1 MSKTKTKK
9 QKRTLRSI
17 LKIKET
23 EQKSFYLLLFAIAVL
38 AVAVIICLTAFLRNY
53 VGVIHLST
61 TMEGSNVVDRRNGI
75 TYELAPMSYSVDI
88 DRKEVYAKYKDTEFY
103 KVLGV
108 DTDRMLATETMGVID
123 VYYNTEYP
131 LPSFEDFKA
140 DKALICA
147 VEKISYAIG
156 AMSPEQ
162 SQLAADLLLNGE
174 RCDYPNA
181 INNNS
186 VLHIYFGSTENPYV
200 YYSVRYFED
209 SAGQRYLYDRDLSVC
224 VNIGSEL
231 KEVLNNNVQS

>member
-1 MSKTKTKK
+1 
-9 QKRTLRSI
+9 
-17 LKIKET
+17 
-23 EQKSFYLLLFAIAVL
+23 
-38 AVAVIICLTAFLRNY
+38 
-53 VGVIHLST
+53 
-61 TMEGSNVVDRRNGI
+61 
-75 TYELAPMSYSVDI
+75 
-88 DRKEVYAKYKDTEFY
+88 
-103 KVLGV
+103 
-108 DTDRMLATETMGVID
+108 
-123 VYYNTEYP
+123 
-131 LPSFEDFKA
+131 
-140 DKALICA
+140 
-147 VEKISYAIG
+147 
-156 AMSPEQ
+156 MSPEQ